1 MAEMNKNLFDGIY
14 SGKKVLITGHTGF
27 KGSWLSL
34 LLHKLGANVY
44 GYALEPPTTPSLF
57 EEAKIGE
64 LITSYIG
71 DVRDLDQLSDVFNRV
86 KPEIVIHMAAQPLVR
101 DSYKIPIET
110 YAINVMGTVNVLEAC
125 RHTESV
131 RAIVNVTTDKCYEN
145 KEWYWGY
152 RENEPMGGF
161 DPYSNSKACSEL
173 VTSSY
178 RNSFFHPK
186 DYDKHGVAIASARA
200 GNVIGGG
207 DWAADRLIPDFIR
220 AISQNREVVI
230 RSPYAIRPWQHVLE
244 PLTGYLT
251 LAAKLYTEGAKYDGG
266 WNFGPD
272 DKDARNVKW
281 ITQRICELWGNGA
294 SYEVDTNPQPHEA
307 NYLKLD
313 CSKAKAELGWE
324 SRWNIDKALESI
336 VAWNKVYLT
345 GQDVRKITEK
355 QIEEFYQ

>member
-34 LLHKLGANVY
+34 LLNKLGADVH
-44 GYALEPPTTPSLF
+44 GFALPPPTNPSLF

-71 DVRDLDQLSDVFNRV
+71 DVRDLEQLSDVFNRI

-101 DSYKIPIET
+101 DSYKIPVET

-161 DPYSNSKACSEL
+161 DPYSNSKGCSEL

-178 RNSFFHPK
+178 RNSYFHPK
-186 DYDKHGVAIASARA
+186 DYGRHGVAIASARA

-220 AISQNREVVI
+220 AISQNRKVVI

-272 DKDARNVKW
+272 DKDARNVEW
-281 ITQRICELWGNGA
+281 IMQKICKLWGDGA
-294 SYEVDTNPQPHEA
+294 TYEVDTNPQPHEA
-307 NYLKLD
+307 SYLKLD

-324 SRWNIDKALESI
+324 PRWNIDKALESI
-336 VAWNKVYLT
+336 VEWNKVYLT